1 MKDNNAAKRILHY
14 SDAEIFRKH
23 GWKAADL
30 HVHTIFSPDV
40 ISVGSMHPDR
50 LYRTAR
56 ENGMDYVTF
65 TDHDT
70 LDAYET
76 LNPDMPGL
84 VSGVEIKVKDKSVG
98 HTIHVNVY
106 ELDRVQFQMLEEI
119 AAEGDLH
126 GFLNCLERERLPFVY
141 NHPLWFEP
149 GERPNLKAIPDL
161 VELFPVI
168 EYNMHRVRRKNEM
181 IVELAARHKKGL
193 IASTDTHSG
202 MIGQAYTLSRGKSF
216 REFYNNICEGKSFIV
231 VRDLTKQN
239 LVQEMKLWLDLLS
252 GQEDI
257 ESRRKIHTGISQ
269 VDRLIRLL
277 SSNTLRDFPRVY
289 RAFLAATYRLAG
301 SGGPAA
307 IYIRRECFRICEM
320 EQQLGIYA
328 R

>member
-126 GFLNCLERERLPFVY
+126 GFLGSSLFHVGRSNCNFPSLRYIISMRFFVVL
-141 NHPLWFEP
+141 NPLA
-149 GERPNLKAIPDL
+149 L
-161 VELFPVI
+161 LF
-168 EYNMHRVRRKNEM
+168 
-181 IVELAARHKKGL
+181 A
-193 IASTDTHSG
+193 D
-202 MIGQAYTLSRGKSF
+202 
-216 REFYNNICEGKSFIV
+216 
-231 VRDLTKQN
+231 
-239 LVQEMKLWLDLLS
+239 
-252 GQEDI
+252 
-257 ESRRKIHTGISQ
+257 
-269 VDRLIRLL
+269 
-277 SSNTLRDFPRVY
+277 
-289 RAFLAATYRLAG
+289 
-301 SGGPAA
+301 
-307 IYIRRECFRICEM
+307 
-320 EQQLGIYA
+320 
-328 R
+328 